1 VSVTFREK
9 KASMRTEHAGRW
21 PCYQCGR
28 WLLASEGHYQKY
40 REDTSVFACHE
51 HDPDNEKRTA

>member
-1 VSVTFREK
+1 
-9 KASMRTEHAGRW
+9 MRTEHAGRW

>member
-1 VSVTFREK
+1 
-9 KASMRTEHAGRW
+9 MRTEHAGRW

-28 WLLASEGHYQKY
+28 WLLASEGYYQKY
-40 REDTSVFACHE
+40 REDTYVFACRK